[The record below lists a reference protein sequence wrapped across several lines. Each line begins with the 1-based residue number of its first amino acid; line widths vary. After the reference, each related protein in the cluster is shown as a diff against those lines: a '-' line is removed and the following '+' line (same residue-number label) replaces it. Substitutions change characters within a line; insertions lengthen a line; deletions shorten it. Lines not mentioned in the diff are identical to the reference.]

1 MHLKW
6 DASSFSRERN
16 LRFPPFQC
24 NVIRF
29 KLIHWPPFHSGT
41 VNLICFIDF
50 NTWECQQRFIHS
62 EKLTQNGSPSRF
74 YYTNS
79 VDSNR
84 LQIQPLTFISLW
96 CSHLQLFHRF
106 THMKKSSNE
115 KNFNLSKNFFLIF
128 KNLFLKKIFRIFSN
142 FFAEIFKISNF
153 YGF

>member
-1 MHLKW
+1 MPRSLKSRTFMDFNTLENQRDIYSKQKMHLKW
-6 DASSFSRERN
+6 VASSFSRERN

-41 VNLICFIDF
+41 VNLISFIDF
-50 NTWECQQRFIHS
+50 NTWECQQGFIHS

-74 YYTNS
+74 HCTNS

-96 CSHLQLFHRF
+96 CSHLHLFYRF
-106 THMKKSSNE
+106 KRMK
-115 KNFNLSKNFFLIF
+115 
-128 KNLFLKKIFRIFSN
+128 
-142 FFAEIFKISNF
+142 
-153 YGF
+153 